1 MAKRHFYGYIFL
13 TAVLAFSAGFLFWN
27 YSKGEES
34 FNLNPIIFQGGNGE
48 SFQYGAYPE
57 LGNADFFRKVKER
70 IMKEGQKFIEADLS
84 EMKIRFYEGEK
95 MTFEAPIKTKGREG
109 SWWETPA
116 GIYEVKEKEKNH
128 FSSFGKV
135 YTPWNIQ
142 FQGNFFIH
150 GWPYYEDGTPVSSE
164 YSGGCVRL
172 ADEDAKKI
180 YEMAEAG
187 MPILVFESHFGSDNF
202 KPIAKEEIKTTAEAY
217 LVADLKSNFVYA
229 GKNTGE
235 IKPIASITK
244 LATALAAAEYINLE
258 KEIEVFPEAIVY
270 TSKPRLKAG
279 EKYRVFDLLYPMLL
293 ESSNEA
299 AEATAINFGRNYF
312 IKKMNEK
319 AVALGMEKT
328 VFIDPTGA
336 KEENVATAEDLFN
349 LAKYLYF
356 NRSFVLDISSGGAKS
371 TAYGAAV
378 FENLSNF
385 NDFSLEGFRGGKVG
399 KTKAAKETALMI
411 YEIEINGE
419 KRPIGVIVLGSEN
432 NKEDVKEILR
442 VIKEKYKLVE

>member
-13 TAVLAFSAGFLFWN
+13 TAILAFFAGFLFWS
-27 YSKGEES
+27 YSRGESS
-34 FNLNPIIFQGGNGE
+34 FDLSPIVFQRGNGE
-48 SFQYGAYPE
+48 VFQYGAYPE
-57 LGNADFFRKVKER
+57 LSNADFFKKVKEK
-70 IMKEGQKFIEADLS
+70 IMKEGKKFVEADLS
-84 EMKIRFYEGEK
+84 EMKIRFYEGER
-95 MTFEAPIKTKGREG
+95 MTFEAPIKTKGKEG

-116 GIYEVKEKEKNH
+116 GIYEVKEKEKSH

-150 GWPYYEDGTPVSSE
+150 GWPYYENGTPVSSE

-180 YEMAEAG
+180 YELAETG
-187 MPILVFESHFGSDNF
+187 MPVLVFESHFESDSF
-202 KPIAKEEIKTTAEAY
+202 RPTEREEIKATAEAY
-217 LVADLKSNFVYA
+217 LAADLKSNFVYA
-229 GKNTGE
+229 GKNTAE

-244 LATALAAAEYINLE
+244 LMTALSAAEYINLE
-258 KEIEVFPEAIVY
+258 KEIEVLPEAIVF
-270 TSKPRLKAG
+270 TSKPRLKAQ

-299 AEATAINFGRNYF
+299 AEATSLSFGRNYF

-319 AVALGMEKT
+319 ATALGMEKT
-328 VFIDPTGA
+328 KFFDPTGA
-336 KEENVATAEDLFN
+336 SEENTATAEDLFN
-349 LAKYLYF
+349 LAKYLYY
-356 NRSFVLDISSGGAKS
+356 NRSFVLDISSGEAKD
-371 TAYGAAV
+371 TAYGTAIFKDLA
-378 FENLSNF
+378 NF
-385 NDFSLEGFRGGKVG
+385 NDFSLEGFKGGKVG

-411 YEIEINGE
+411 YKIEINGE
-419 KRPIGVIVLGSEN
+419 KRPVGVIVLGSEN

-442 VIKEKYKLVE
+442 VIKEKYSLAE